1 MNSFDYFYEN
11 PIIDVSNLS
20 KIYSSGEAKIIALEK
35 ASLKI
40 EKGSF
45 VVIVGPSGS
54 GKSTLLHLLAGLD
67 HPTLNE
73 GKKQIG
79 IEHPKLEVIGDSL
92 LNRNENWLS
101 KFRAEHI
108 GFVLQF
114 FGLLP
119 TLTVLE
125 NVMMAGYFNKKN
137 AKERLEQSKRIL
149 DQVGLSDRLDF
160 YPNQLSGGQKQRVAI
175 ARALVNEPEIIFADE
190 PTGNLDSKTGEDILK
205 LLIKISEDRSRTVI
219 IVTHDLEVAK
229 YCDQIIEIFDGRIVR
244 NEMITD
250 LPKKNKN
257 KIDKI
262 GVI

>member
-101 KFRAEHI
+101 STIHTNMATITELKVAMRGEST
-108 GFVLQF
+108 
-114 FGLLP
+114 
-119 TLTVLE
+119 TLTTI
-125 NVMMAGYFNKKN
+125 AAN
-137 AKERLEQSKRIL
+137 AK
-149 DQVGLSDRLDF
+149 
-160 YPNQLSGGQKQRVAI
+160 
-175 ARALVNEPEIIFADE
+175 
-190 PTGNLDSKTGEDILK
+190 
-205 LLIKISEDRSRTVI
+205 
-219 IVTHDLEVAK
+219 
-229 YCDQIIEIFDGRIVR
+229 GR
-244 NEMITD
+244 
-250 LPKKNKN
+250 P
-257 KIDKI
+257 
-262 GVI
+262 